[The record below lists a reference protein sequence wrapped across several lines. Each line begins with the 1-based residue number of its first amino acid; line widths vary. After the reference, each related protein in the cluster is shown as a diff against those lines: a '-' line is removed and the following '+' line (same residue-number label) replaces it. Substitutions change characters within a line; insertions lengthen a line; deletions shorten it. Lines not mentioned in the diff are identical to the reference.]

1 MASFSDEGYDC
12 SAYAAHRP
20 SPPQALYDTVLAYH
34 QSPRELCVDLGTGHG
49 AVARALATHFKS
61 VIGVDS
67 SEGMLKQAART
78 QKSDVSNIQ
87 YHQSNAESLPFIAS
101 KTVDLVIACQAA
113 HWFDPEPLWE
123 EMTRIVRPGG
133 TVVFWN
139 WGHYVVMGRPQVNR
153 ALQKFFFEDLV
164 PYWPQPGISVFNN
177 EWMYPV
183 ECRDFA
189 VWTDLT
195 RLVSIPA
202 DDDAP
207 GVLETPGAIKMRAS
221 QTLGSL
227 GTLIRTLSMVHEW
240 RKAHPEAL
248 SVKEGGCGDCV
259 DTLMRD
265 MIEGDEKWRAF
276 VTSGGN
282 WRDIEVDLEMRSILL
297 MARRKQSLSYCADPH
312 ERQP

>member
-12 SAYAAHRP
+12 PAYAACRP
-20 SPPQALYDTVLAYH
+20 SPPKALYDTVLAYH

-49 AVARALATHFKS
+49 AVARALATHFIS
-61 VIGVDS
+61 VLGVDS
-67 SEGMLKQAART
+67 SEGMLKEAARA
-78 QKSDVSNIQ
+78 QQWDNSNIQ
-87 YHQSNAESLPFIAS
+87 YRQSNAESLPFIAS

-113 HWFDPEPLWE
+113 HWFDPEPLWN

-133 TVVFWN
+133 TVAFWN
-139 WGHYVVMGRPQVNR
+139 WGHYVVTGRLRANR
-153 ALQKFFFEDLV
+153 ALQELFFEDLV

-189 VWTDLT
+189 NWTDLT
-195 RLVSIPA
+195 RLVSVPA

-207 GVLETPGAIKMRAS
+207 GVSNTPGAIQMRAS

-227 GTLIRTLSMVHEW
+227 ETLIRTLSMVHEW

-248 SVKEGGCGDCV
+248 LVREGGSGDCV

-265 MIEGDEKWRAF
+265 TIEGEVKWRVF

-297 MARRKQSLSYCADPH
+297 MARRKQFLSYCEDPH
-312 ERQP
+312 QRYP

>member
-1 MASFSDEGYDC
+1 MSIISDI
-12 SAYAAHRP
+12 P
-20 SPPQALYDTVLAYH
+20 
-34 QSPRELCVDLGTGHG
+34 SPRELCVDLGTGHG
-49 AVARALATHFKS
+49 AVARALATLFKS

-67 SEGMLKQAART
+67 SKGMLKQAAGA

-87 YHQSNAESLPFIAS
+87 HHQSNAESLPFIAS

-113 HWFDPEPLWE
+113 HWFDPEPLWK

-189 VWTDLT
+189 NWTDLT
-195 RLVSIPA
+195 RLVSVPA

-207 GVLETPGAIKMRAS
+207 GVLETPGA
-221 QTLGSL
+221 TLGSL
-227 GTLIRTLSMVHEW
+227 ETLIRTLSMIHEW
-240 RKAHPEAL
+240 RKAQSEAL
-248 SVKEGGCGDCV
+248 SVKEGGYGDCV

-265 MIEGDEKWRAF
+265 MIEGDKKWRAF
-276 VTSGGN
+276 VTPGGD

-312 ERQP
+312 QR